1 MQNRDGYVSI
11 ALELMQVL
19 HSREHITNR
28 TYEKHFV
35 GDSHTVAKSTS
46 TVAIWP

>member
-19 HSREHITNR
+19 YVGK
-28 TYEKHFV
+28 TYMYMYESQFV
-35 GDSHTVAKSTS
+35 GPSHTVPKTTS